1 MDHFSTPIVEADI
14 GDRENRLGHC
24 AASRGLDPRTIEA
37 IAAGKQTKTIANPIA
52 SINRFAVAHV
62 VPSSCTGETTRAITG
77 IVKTSSHMTVV
88 AVRDENTATLQGTSD
103 APINAAHVPGVIDTH
118 APPRFAATS
127 SRPTD
132 IQQTM

>member
-1 MDHFSTPIVEADI
+1 M
-14 GDRENRLGHC
+14 
-24 AASRGLDPRTIEA
+24 
-37 IAAGKQTKTIANPIA
+37 KQTKTIANPIA

-88 AVRDENTATLQGTSD
+88 AVRDENTATLQATSD

-118 APPRFAATS
+118 APPRCTATS

-132 IQQTM
+132 IQQTMPGRMETRQCAIAICQRRVADVSSKS